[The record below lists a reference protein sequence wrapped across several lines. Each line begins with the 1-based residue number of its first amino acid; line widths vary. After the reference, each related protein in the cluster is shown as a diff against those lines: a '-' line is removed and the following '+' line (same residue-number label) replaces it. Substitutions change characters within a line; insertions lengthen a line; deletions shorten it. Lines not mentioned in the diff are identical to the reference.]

1 MKDIPTL
8 IVIQNGYKFHAIH
21 LFPLGSANKN
31 TIFIGQKK

>member
-8 IVIQNGYKFHAIH
+8 IVIQNGYKYHPIH
-21 LFPLGSANKN
+21 SLPLGRVNKN